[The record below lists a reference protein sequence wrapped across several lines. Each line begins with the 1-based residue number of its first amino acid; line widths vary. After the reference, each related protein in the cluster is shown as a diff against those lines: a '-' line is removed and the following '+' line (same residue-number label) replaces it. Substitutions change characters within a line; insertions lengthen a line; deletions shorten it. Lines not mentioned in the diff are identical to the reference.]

1 MLKRQPLSSCHA
13 SRGGF
18 CAPWR
23 RSVGVL
29 CKTWQSP
36 LASLP
41 KCQCSSAFGEG
52 LGVGPVNHQPSTIN
66 RCIYVYLRSSLVN
79 KALAQHPSLHYR
91 H

>member
-18 CAPWR
+18 CAPWH
-23 RSVGVL
+23 RSVGVR

-41 KCQCSSAFGEG
+41 KCGALPIWGGTEG
-52 LGVGPVNHQPSTIN
+52 RATKKPKPSIFPFIILVSIGN
-66 RCIYVYLRSSLVN
+66 ILLRF
-79 KALAQHPSLHYR
+79 AHPFLEYSVQ
-91 H
+91 